1 MYKFVTLLFLALALS
16 SCGPTLSPFTQ
27 RLYEEQNWTESELRR
42 IQFYLSEDIV
52 LTRELTGGS
61 SDITRGQI
69 KIVNGREVEQIVIRR
84 NTPGVFVF
92 SPKENRFAISF
103 EEGGNERYL
112 VFGPNPRTQDR
123 YTLLASDW
131 NRNAGTVTY
140 DGRKWNVDSDDA
152 FASLMV
158 DLQRFRKQDVNTRVV
173 GGRKID

>member
-1 MYKFVTLLFLALALS
+1 MYKLVTFLFLGLALS

-69 KIVNGREVEQIVIRR
+69 KIVNGRQVEQIVIRR
-84 NTPGVFVF
+84 NTPGVYLF
-92 SPKENRFAISF
+92 SPKENRFAVSF
-103 EEGGNERYL
+103 EEGGERRYL
-112 VFGPNPRTQDR
+112 IFGPNPRTGER

-131 NRNAGTVTY
+131 NRSAGTVNY
-140 DGRKWNVDSDDA
+140 DGREWNVDSGDA